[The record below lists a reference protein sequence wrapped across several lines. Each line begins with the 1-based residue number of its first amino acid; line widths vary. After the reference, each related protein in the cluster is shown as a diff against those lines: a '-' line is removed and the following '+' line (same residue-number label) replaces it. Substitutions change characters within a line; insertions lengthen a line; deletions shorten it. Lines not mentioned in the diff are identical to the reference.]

1 VSTEVKK
8 ESDAMKRA
16 VETTEEFKAR
26 IGAIINDKTEHIAG
40 APRPHPML
48 VRKRKARGRKT
59 KRLALLAAAAL
70 MGVGSVRAL
79 PLSYLI
85 EEQRAKIEP
94 AGKLFQKECSGQA
107 GSQACKEQHDAL
119 VKALNG
125 FVSMVQKELALLDA
139 NAGDADFQKQTA
151 ARRTR
156 MQQDLQWAQEQLKA
170 VAQ

>member
-1 VSTEVKK
+1 MKPTPKEFVS
-8 ESDAMKRA
+8 
-16 VETTEEFKAR
+16 
-26 IGAIINDKTEHIAG
+26 
-40 APRPHPML
+40 
-48 VRKRKARGRKT
+48 
-59 KRLALLAAAAL
+59 RLAPERFAVKAVVAAAAVIL
-70 MGVGSVRAL
+70 TITAQAL
-79 PLSYLI
+79 PLTYLV
-85 EEQRAKIEP
+85 ELERAKIEP
-94 AGKLFQKECSGQA
+94 AVKLFQQECG
-107 GSQACKEQHDAL
+107 GHTDSQLCKEQRDAL

>member
-1 VSTEVKK
+1 MKPTSPERFAVK
-8 ESDAMKRA
+8 A
-16 VETTEEFKAR
+16 V
-26 IGAIINDKTEHIAG
+26 
-40 APRPHPML
+40 
-48 VRKRKARGRKT
+48 V
-59 KRLALLAAAAL
+59 AAAAL
-70 MGVGSVRAL
+70 ILAITAQAL

-94 AGKLFQKECSGQA
+94 AAKLFQQECGGHA
-107 GSQACKEQHDAL
+107 DSQACKEQREAL

-125 FVSMVQKELALLDA
+125 FVSMAQKELALLDA

>member
-1 VSTEVKK
+1 MKPTAPERFTVK
-8 ESDAMKRA
+8 A
-16 VETTEEFKAR
+16 V
-26 IGAIINDKTEHIAG
+26 
-40 APRPHPML
+40 
-48 VRKRKARGRKT
+48 V
-59 KRLALLAAAAL
+59 AAAAMIL
-70 MGVGSVRAL
+70 AMTARAL

-85 EEQRAKIEP
+85 ELERAKIEP
-94 AGKLFQKECSGQA
+94 AAKLFQQECG
-107 GSQACKEQHDAL
+107 GHTDNQACKERRDEL

-125 FVSMVQKELALLDA
+125 FASMVQKELALLDA

>member
-1 VSTEVKK
+1 
-8 ESDAMKRA
+8 MKA
-16 VETTEEFKAR
+16 V
-26 IGAIINDKTEHIAG
+26 
-40 APRPHPML
+40 
-48 VRKRKARGRKT
+48 V
-59 KRLALLAAAAL
+59 AAAFFIL
-70 MGVGSVRAL
+70 TMTVSAL

-94 AGKLFQKECSGQA
+94 AIKLYQQECG
-107 GSQACKEQHDAL
+107 GHVDNHACKEQRDLL

-125 FVSMVQKELALLDA
+125 FVGIVQKELKVLDP

-170 VAQ
+170 AGQ

>member
-1 VSTEVKK
+1 MKPTAPERFAVK
-8 ESDAMKRA
+8 A
-16 VETTEEFKAR
+16 VA
-26 IGAIINDKTEHIAG
+26 
-40 APRPHPML
+40 
-48 VRKRKARGRKT
+48 
-59 KRLALLAAAAL
+59 AAAAL
-70 MGVGSVRAL
+70 ILAMTAQAL

-85 EEQRAKIEP
+85 EP
-94 AGKLFQKECSGQA
+94 AAKLFQQECGDHTDN
-107 GSQACKEQHDAL
+107 QACKERRDEL

-170 VAQ
+170 VGQ